1 MSVTRLGECG
11 MWPAGL
17 AEDSAR
23 KLEEWKRTEKVRRLW
38 SGDQSLWTGED
49 EADWLGWL
57 EIPSDAEVDKSLAF
71 VPSRIGGEAVEAVV
85 LLGMGGSSMGA
96 AAMVRSV
103 AGDAGFPK
111 FHALD
116 SINPC
121 QVRSVR
127 DQLTLSRTLFIVS
140 SKSGRTFETHSLM
153 QYFLQLVCS
162 SSGSSDPEGQFLAI
176 TDPGS
181 ELEQFAAGRRFAH
194 VFHGL
199 PNIGGRF
206 SALSNFGLVPAAAA
220 GVNIFQ
226 ILERARGMRSRCT
239 PENPVS
245 ENPGVLLGISMA
257 IAIEKGF
264 DKLTLVS
271 SARFHGLGAWIEQML
286 AESTGKDGTGVVP
299 IGQEALAEPAVYG
312 YDRLFVYLR
321 NTVSPEPDQEERIT
335 SLRRAGKP
343 VIEINLRDGYDV
355 GSELFRWEVATAVA
369 ASILS
374 VNPFNQPDVE
384 ATKRETLRFTEG
396 YTRDGTFPEEKS
408 QCVDTVGGLSVFVD
422 EGNAEG
428 LEIDFDSR
436 VSIKDVIA
444 SHLDRIGAGDYFAVL
459 AYVENSGEN
468 QDVLQVLRHAVRD
481 AKVTA
486 TSLQFGPRFLHTTG
500 QSHKGG
506 ANTGVFLEI
515 TSDSP
520 GDLPIPGRNYSFGQ
534 AGTAQALGDLAVLNR
549 LERRVIRVHLT
560 GDVRDEAERLTSL
573 VEDVLRGKDNEVA

>member
-1 MSVTRLGECG
+1 
-11 MWPAGL
+11 MWPVGL

-23 KLEEWKRTEKVRRLW
+23 KLDEWKRTEKVRRLW

-57 EIPSDAEVDKSLAF
+57 EIPSDAEVDKNLAF

-162 SSGSSDPEGQFLAI
+162 SSGSSDPEGRFLAI

-220 GVNIFQ
+220 GVNISQ

-239 PENPVS
+239 PENSVS

-257 IAIEKGF
+257 IAIEKGL

-355 GSELFRWEVATAVA
+355 GSELFRWEVATAVT

-384 ATKRETLRFTEG
+384 ATKLETLRFTEG

-468 QDVLQVLRHAVRD
+468 QDILQVLRHAVRD